1 MANLPVPTLATEV
14 PGDYSTAALYNALS
28 TSGLFFSLNVPAA
41 VLYQATGQSV
51 TSGGAPA
58 AITLDSESLDTYGG
72 HSTTTNTSRYVGQ
85 VPGYYLVL
93 GTAGIAANATGNR
106 LVQLEKNGTLIAGAI
121 TVGPAPGTAN
131 ASVQTAA
138 AITFLNG
145 STDYVE
151 TYVYQTSGS
160 TLTTQNAGMLVVWI
174 HS

>member
-1 MANLPVPTLATEV
+1 MTNLPVPSIATAV
-14 PGDYSTAALYNALS
+14 PGGYVLSSLYNALGN
-28 TSGLFFSLNVPAA
+28 SGLFFSLNVPAA
-41 VLYQATGQSV
+41 ILYQGTGQSV

-58 AITLDSESLDTYGG
+58 AITLDSESLDSYGG
-72 HSTTTNTSRYVGQ
+72 HSTSTNNSRYTGQ

-106 LVQLEKNGTLIAGAI
+106 LVQLEKNGALINGAI

-131 ASVQTAA
+131 ASVQTAV
-138 AITFLNG
+138 AIAYLNG